1 MTGIEVAALASLFG
15 GTAAAGA
22 GTAAAAGGL
31 GATLAAAAPWVAG
44 ASAGIGAI
52 GAIREG
58 NAANQA
64 AKFEAKQMKRA
75 GDDAFAE
82 GQQRAAQQRRQGQL
96 ALGRA
101 RVMGAASGAGFADNI
116 EAGIMEQA
124 DYNAMV
130 EFYGGKSSQNKFYG
144 NAASTRQS
152 GRNARTAGY
161 FNAASSIGRGVASI
175 YDIYNT

>member
-15 GTAAAGA
+15 GAAATG

-64 AKFEAKQMKRA
+64 AKFEAKQMKIA

-82 GQQRAAQQRRQGQL
+82 GQRRARMARRQGEL
-96 ALGRA
+96 ALSAARA
-101 RVMGAASGAGFADNI
+101 KGAASGAGTDSVI
-116 EAGIMEQA
+116 EAGIIEQS

-130 EFYGGKSSQNKFYG
+130 EFYGGKSQQNKFYG
-144 NAASTRQS
+144 QAASTKRS
-152 GRNARTAGY
+152 GKNARTAGY
-161 FNAASSIGRGVASI
+161 FNAAGHAGKGFLSI
-175 YDIYNT
+175 YDIYNRG